1 MKTFC
6 FDLDGVICK
15 TKGNKYS
22 SAKPIKK
29 VINMINQLYDNNK
42 IIIYTARFMG
52 RSNDRPNLA
61 KKKGFKFT
69 KNQLKKWNLKYHKL
83 IMGKPSYDIFIDDK
97 NLEFS
102 KNWLIKFKRKFKK
115 EFK

>member
-15 TKGNKYS
+15 TKEINIALLNQS
-22 SAKPIKK
+22 KK

-42 IIIYTARFMG
+42 IIIFTARFMG

-61 KKKGFKFT
+61 KK
-69 KNQLKKWNLKYHKL
+69 
-83 IMGKPSYDIFIDDK
+83 
-97 NLEFS
+97 
-102 KNWLIKFKRKFKK
+102 RV
-115 EFK
+115 

>member
-1 MKTFC
+1 
-6 FDLDGVICK
+6 
-15 TKGNKYS
+15 
-22 SAKPIKK
+22 
-29 VINMINQLYDNNK
+29 
-42 IIIYTARFMG
+42 MG